1 MTKKQI
7 DLLYILIFFGIGQVV
22 TGLLFTLPFSP
33 IQAPDSRYYL
43 SAADSF
49 PSSMD
54 GAHFGYVGFVGL
66 LRVGLAVGSGPV
78 FSVVVNSIGVIA
90 AALALL
96 SLGRRY
102 SGEIAGW
109 LAATFY
115 LLHPLINQ
123 WTRYVLTETLFFAGI
138 VIIAYCL
145 GRAIDLDR
153 WTWPPLWLAAGLTFT
168 LRPNGIVLL
177 GAVITVLSLSQRKH
191 LRRRLTI
198 VAAAWATVVL
208 LALVSPSLAATHGD
222 FGSEAWK
229 GTVVH
234 GVPETSISMPAPS
247 SYDPSNRAL
256 IGYALDHP
264 LDVGRLGATRIW
276 WELKQVRPWYS
287 NELNLFLTVS
297 MTALYSLA
305 ALGVWSARKTQINL
319 IILSISVPFGTVIA
333 STWAIWEGRF
343 GWWFLVLWTVWA
355 GIGANRLLR
364 PLLNRLPITHPL
376 RQLDARHESKADSV
390 GYPSDGDS
398 ATNGRNY
405 TPG

>member
-1 MTKKQI
+1 M
-7 DLLYILIFFGIGQVV
+7 

-66 LRVGLAVGSGPV
+66 LRVGIAVGSGPV

-115 LLHPLINQ
+115 LLHPLVNQ
-123 WTRYVLTETLFFAGI
+123 WTRYVLTETLFFAG
-138 VIIAYCL
+138 VVLTAYCL

-153 WTWPPLWLAAGLTFT
+153 LTWSPLWLVAGLTFT
-168 LRPNGIVLL
+168 LRPNGIFLL
-177 GAVITVLSLSQRKH
+177 GAVITVLSLSQQKR
-191 LRRRLTI
+191 LTRRLTI
-198 VAAAWATVVL
+198 VVAAWTTVVL
-208 LALVSPSLAATHGD
+208 IALVSPSLSAVHGD

-234 GVPETSISMPAPS
+234 GVPETSISMPE
-247 SYDPSNRAL
+247 PSNYDTSNSAL
-256 IGYALDHP
+256 IGYALAHP
-264 LDVGRLGATRIW
+264 LDVGRLGTTRIW

-287 NELNLFLTVS
+287 DDLNLFLAVS
-297 MTALYSLA
+297 MTALYALA
-305 ALGVWSARKTQINL
+305 LLGAWSARKTQLNL
-319 IILSISVPFGTVIA
+319 IIMGISLPFGIVIA

-355 GIGANRLLR
+355 GIGADKLLR
-364 PLLNRLPITHPL
+364 PLLNRLPTTHPL
-376 RQLDARHESKADSV
+376 RKLDARHESKTGSV
-390 GYPSDGDS
+390 DHLSDGNS
-398 ATNGRNY
+398 ATNVRN
-405 TPG
+405 